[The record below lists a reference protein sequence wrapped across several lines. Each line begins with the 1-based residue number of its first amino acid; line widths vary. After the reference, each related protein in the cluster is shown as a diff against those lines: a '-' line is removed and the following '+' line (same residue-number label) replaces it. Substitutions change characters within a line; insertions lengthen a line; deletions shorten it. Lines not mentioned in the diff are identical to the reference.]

1 MGWAGDL
8 RRELSARNQQI
19 ATTNG
24 SLHEMTASET
34 RPASSEETHSCR
46 RSSAGG
52 RKVSGEGA
60 PREVPS
66 FLYRISL
73 SSL

>member
-8 RRELSARNQQI
+8 RRELSVRNQQI

-34 RPASSEETHSCR
+34 PSVIFGCSENHRHEISIPHRHAS
-46 RSSAGG
+46 
-52 RKVSGEGA
+52 
-60 PREVPS
+60 
-66 FLYRISL
+66 
-73 SSL
+73 